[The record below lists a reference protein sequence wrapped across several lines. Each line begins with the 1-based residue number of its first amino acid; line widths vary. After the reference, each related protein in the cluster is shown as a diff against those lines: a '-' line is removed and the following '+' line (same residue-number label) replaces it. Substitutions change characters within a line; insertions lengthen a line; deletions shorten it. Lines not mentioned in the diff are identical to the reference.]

1 MRDSLSQIKPADKVD
16 TTKEIVSMRDSS
28 WIINLMAREQKKDK
42 SLLIAVR
49 TKMGK
54 RREANYG
61 GKIKMVSFN
70 MKDN

>member
-1 MRDSLSQIKPADKVD
+1 MRDSLSQIKPAGKVD

-49 TKMGK
+49 TKMAK
-54 RREANYG
+54 RSEASYG

>member
-49 TKMGK
+49 TKMAK
-54 RREANYG
+54 RSEASYG